1 MPRVSVIIPAY
12 NAERHLADALRSVE
26 AQTYGDWEVVVA
38 DDASSD
44 ATAAIAESF
53 PRIALVRSATNV
65 GPAGARNL
73 AIEQSGGELVAL
85 LDSDDTW
92 LPNYL
97 EEQVRIYDKSR
108 DAKVGI
114 IACNARILGA
124 DGLEE
129 WTYLERYGIPGEVT
143 LSDLLEF
150 NPIFVGAMVPRAVVN
165 EVGGFS
171 TECFGTEDHDLW
183 IRIVERG
190 YRVVTNPTP
199 LAVYRLGAHDSVSS
213 SLLGM
218 ARTTQA
224 TYRRALERGNLTP
237 EQERVARCKLRFN
250 RAVEVVVA
258 ARTDA
263 GRLDW
268 GRLARSF
275 PLLLSVAVRD
285 PRSWRRWLRVV
296 RSGRLG

>member
-73 AIEQSGGELVAL
+73 AIEQSGGELLAL

-97 EEQVRIYDKSR
+97 EEQVCLYDESR

-114 IACNARILGA
+114 VACNARILGA
-124 DGLEE
+124 DGLEQ
-129 WTYLERYGIPGEVT
+129 WT
-143 LSDLLEF
+143 
-150 NPIFVGAMVPRAVVN
+150 
-165 EVGGFS
+165 
-171 TECFGTEDHDLW
+171 
-183 IRIVERG
+183 
-190 YRVVTNPTP
+190 
-199 LAVYRLGAHDSVSS
+199 SS
-213 SLLGM
+213 S
-218 ARTTQA
+218 A
-224 TYRRALERGNLTP
+224 TASRER
-237 EQERVARCKLRFN
+237 
-250 RAVEVVVA
+250 
-258 ARTDA
+258 
-263 GRLDW
+263 
-268 GRLARSF
+268 
-275 PLLLSVAVRD
+275 
-285 PRSWRRWLRVV
+285 
-296 RSGRLG
+296 